1 MYNYSDADAEILE
14 LLSAVHTF
22 WVFCVRIVVRF
33 FFKSWLYTHDWKH
46 NVQSG

>member
-22 WVFCVRIVVRF
+22 WVFCVRILVG
-33 FFKSWLYTHDWKH
+33 FFKIMIVHSWLKA
-46 NVQSG
+46 